1 MSSENDKLDDVLEWG
16 AASAVLPGQA
26 TSGDMYLVKA
36 FPGGAL
42 AAVVDGLGHGEE
54 ALLASRRAIDLL
66 SSQAGESVI
75 TQVNRCHEALRS
87 TRGVAMTLV
96 SFDFIENIVTVLGI
110 GNVETVL
117 VRGNRSATPSSE
129 TMLLRAGVVG
139 YHLPPLRAN
148 VLPINPGDVV
158 LFCTDGI
165 DVSFTNRLSAADP
178 PGRLANRILEEHFKG
193 NDDALVLAVRFHG
206 GNHA

>member
-1 MSSENDKLDDVLEWG
+1 VSSEDDKLGDILEWC
-16 AASAVLPGQA
+16 AASAALPGQT

-54 ALLASRRAIDLL
+54 ALMASRRAIDLL
-66 SSQAGESVI
+66 SAQAAESVI
-75 TQVNRCHEALRS
+75 TQVNRCHAALRS

-96 SFDFIENIVTVLGI
+96 SFNFTESIVTVLGI

-117 VRGNRSATPSSE
+117 VRGNSAAIPHSE

-139 YHLPPLRAN
+139 YQLPALRAS
-148 VLPINPGDVV
+148 VLPIHRGDLM

-165 DVSFTNRLSAADP
+165 DVSFANRLSAADP
-178 PGRLANRILEEHFKG
+178 PKRLANRILEEHFKG

-206 GNHA
+206 PNHD